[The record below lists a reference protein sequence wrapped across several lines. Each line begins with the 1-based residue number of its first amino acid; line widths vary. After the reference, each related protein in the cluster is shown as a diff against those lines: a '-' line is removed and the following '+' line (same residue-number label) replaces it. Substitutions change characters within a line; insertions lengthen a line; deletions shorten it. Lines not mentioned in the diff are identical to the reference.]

1 MTINEQQRLG
11 LHNALASQIGGD
23 MAGVLMSS
31 LPPFDWSQV
40 ATKDDLRNLPT
51 RDEMNMKF
59 AGTDVKFAGMEVKF
73 AEIRTEIANL
83 RTEMQKGFRVA
94 MTTVIGLN
102 IALGSLIVGIATYFS
117 R

>member
-59 AGTDVKFAGMEVKF
+59 AE
-73 AEIRTEIANL
+73 L
-83 RTEMQKGFRVA
+83 RGDFQKSMKA
-94 MTTVIGLN
+94 TVFMLFGLN

>member
-1 MTINEQQRLG
+1 MTINEPQRLR
-11 LHNALASQIGGD
+11 LHNALESQIGGD

-31 LPPFDWSQV
+31 LPPFDWNQV
-40 ATKDDLRNLPT
+40 ATKDDLQNLPT

-59 AGTDVKFAGMEVKF
+59 AGTDVKFAGMDVKF
-73 AEIRTEIANL
+73 AEIRTEIADL

-94 MTTVIGLN
+94 ITTVIGLN
-102 IALGSLIVGIATYFS
+102 IALGSLFLGIAQFLS

>member
-1 MTINEQQRLG
+1 MTINEQQRLR
-11 LHNALASQIGGD
+11 LHNALGSQIGED
-23 MAGVLMSS
+23 MAGVLMNS
-31 LPPFDWSQV
+31 LPPFDWDQV

-59 AGTDVKFAGMEVKF
+59 AEMDVKFAGMDVKF
-73 AEIRTEIANL
+73 AEI

-94 MTTVIGLN
+94 ITTVIGLN
-102 IALGSLIVGIATYFS
+102 VALGSLFLGIAQFLS

>member
-1 MTINEQQRLG
+1 MTINEQQRLR
-11 LHNALASQIGGD
+11 LHNALGSQIGED
-23 MAGVLMSS
+23 MAGVLMNS
-31 LPPFDWSQV
+31 LPPFDWDQV

-59 AGTDVKFAGMEVKF
+59 AEMEVKFAGMDVKFAGMDVKF
-73 AEIRTEIANL
+73 AEI

-94 MTTVIGLN
+94 ITTVIGLN
-102 IALGSLIVGIATYFS
+102 VALGSLFLGIAQFLS

>member
-31 LPPFDWSQV
+31 LPPFDWNQV

-59 AGTDVKFAGMEVKF
+59 AGTDVKF

>member
-1 MTINEQQRLG
+1 MTINEPQRLR
-11 LHNALASQIGGD
+11 LHNALGSQIGED
-23 MAGVLMSS
+23 MAGVLMNS
-31 LPPFDWSQV
+31 LPPFDWDQV

-59 AGTDVKFAGMEVKF
+59 AGTDVKFAGMDVKF
-73 AEIRTEIANL
+73 AEI

-94 MTTVIGLN
+94 ITTVIGLN
-102 IALGSLIVGIATYFS
+102 VALGSLFLGIAQFLS